1 MVSIYSAYRQT
12 SDKGMFLGHNV
23 VNMKTILDALAY
35 DRVRHVIDTF
45 EFGYIEPDEK
55 LIVTIRGICGDKRT
69 YTIHG
74 KPFRI
79 LVSNGVNVESMK
91 SLDDVRADILSF
103 DKRYITRIETK
114 RTKKI
119 EMMADSSREINR
131 ILDRVPDDYTK
142 MKLSVICDNATTSAQ
157 IVRDN
162 KYEMIFQTFVNA
174 DIPFRSIV
182 ELYKRVKCHKIAVGW
197 IKRTLLTVCP
207 YMESFVTLTTMKEQT
222 LFDREKDI
230 YTLYPHAHCIN
241 RPFHDELVQA
251 AWHPDRMRNCFDEHD
266 LDYWQK

>member
-1 MVSIYSAYRQT
+1 
-12 SDKGMFLGHNV
+12 
-23 VNMKTILDALAY
+23 MKTILDVLAY

-55 LIVTIRGICGDKRT
+55 LIVTIRGRCGDKRA
-69 YTIHG
+69 YTIYG

-79 LVSNGVNVESMK
+79 LSSNGVDVESMK
-91 SLDDVRADILSF
+91 SLDDVRADMSSF
-103 DKRYITRIETK
+103 DKRYITHIETR

-119 EMMADSSREINR
+119 ETMANSSREINR
-131 ILDRVPDDYTK
+131 IIDRVHDDYTK

-157 IVRDN
+157 IYKDD

-182 ELYKRVKCHKIAVGW
+182 ELYKRVKCHKIATGW

-207 YMESFVTLTTMKEQT
+207 YMESFVTLTTTKEKT
-222 LFDREKDI
+222 LFDRDKDI
-230 YTLYPHAHCIN
+230 YTLFLHPCVFCVDQ
-241 RPFHDELVQA
+241 PFHDELVQA